1 MALVKFKKLCGADWR
16 NSKYVYVISSLE
28 TSLFDTNIILRDL
41 LDAAD
46 MVHKC
51 ICVILGNQA
60 DFCPGDTVLLDNQRN
75 YNCLPE
81 AGHGENVSYKYIK
94 QRTDKWFNIRK
105 EAKVTGSTIYGS
117 LGLESLKKQVQHFD
131 QVINKKEAPEP
142 DQDTNKRMQHGR
154 ENEIHALG
162 THSSSTFSRS
172 TLCRRRMCMSYSG

>member
-1 MALVKFKKLCGADWR
+1 MAPLLPLAVSPFCTTHGGDIDLFGFEDAPTLKDHQQRIQSETDVIRELHNLLEANKFWGPTLIDTSTGVKEEVNRLLKEINIILSIRIKELRESKVSREMALVKFKKLCGADWR

-51 ICVILGNQA
+51 ICVIHGNQA

-81 AGHGENVSYKYIK
+81 AGHG
-94 QRTDKWFNIRK
+94 
-105 EAKVTGSTIYGS
+105 
-117 LGLESLKKQVQHFD
+117 
-131 QVINKKEAPEP
+131 
-142 DQDTNKRMQHGR
+142 
-154 ENEIHALG
+154 
-162 THSSSTFSRS
+162 
-172 TLCRRRMCMSYSG
+172 